1 MAIKTKNEPRALGR
15 KELENHI
22 NKIGGVSR
30 YNKVQFL
37 KKYNRGEAN
46 LNTLKNASENSKG
59 MKNAQKNIEN
69 KAKRNQNTYFKRYVT
84 NNLGLNNSNEKVKKI
99 LNNYN
104 KYPNYIQNHT
114 SKAETLK
121 ALTNEKKRLTNSAK
135 MLPKDERR
143 NTRIQNIKNA
153 NDVAQLNSDITDAYV
168 AIIRKEI
175 TNMVLQSGVKANLNM
190 FSINSLQKAE
200 ETRAK
205 LMNAIER
212 KKTQEYTT
220 FQNAVKNMTPENQ
233 ETLLQ
238 TYTTQNVPINKML
251 KRVVELKQ
259 QRAIEVYKNRR
270 SQTLQLHEYPT

>member
-1 MAIKTKNEPRALGR
+1 
-15 KELENHI
+15 
-22 NKIGGVSR
+22 
-30 YNKVQFL
+30 
-37 KKYNRGEAN
+37 
-46 LNTLKNASENSKG
+46 
-59 MKNAQKNIEN
+59 
-69 KAKRNQNTYFKRYVT
+69 
-84 NNLGLNNSNEKVKKI
+84 
-99 LNNYN
+99 
-104 KYPNYIQNHT
+104 
-114 SKAETLK
+114 
-121 ALTNEKKRLTNSAK
+121 

-270 SQTLQLHEYPT
+270 SQLYNYMNTQLNMNVADRKTIMNEFNNTGTLANMINKATTLKNTRVAEKIASNRTNIEKIIEPLELSEADRNTILRNFNYQTWYRIVI